1 MPSRS
6 RRANRSCNYPGQ
18 SSSHLALV
26 LLDLLELNPSA
37 TVLLAMER
45 RPLPPHAPAG
55 TNYYADFFD
64 AMSGRSTAERVPEG
78 ELDAELRCDEIA
90 LWRFR
95 TSKA

>member
-1 MPSRS
+1 M
-6 RRANRSCNYPGQ
+6 
-18 SSSHLALV
+18 
-26 LLDLLELNPSA
+26 LELNPSA

-45 RPLPPHAPAG
+45 RPLPPHAPTG

-64 AMSGRSTAERVPEG
+64 AMSGRSTAERVPED

-95 TSKA
+95 TSGKPERPQLRSEITERP